1 MTHKQFLRLNN
12 LFHLHEFFRFLHAI
26 QKNTFTFV
34 SRELDLLRQHIK
46 PGEVYRRSDLE
57 YYSTAIDRHLAT
69 LTKDGTLIKLNQG
82 LYYAPKQS
90 KFGVVPPDD
99 RQVVERFLKDED
111 FLLVSPNT
119 FNSLGLGLTQL
130 YNTTWVYNHKRKGE
144 FQLNGKTFEFKLKS
158 SFPKNITREYL
169 LVDLLN
175 NIEDLAE
182 DQSQTLDKLPN
193 IIGSFNADAL
203 MKATQLYGNGKTKR
217 KLKSIVRNV
226 FQHGIIG
233 QIDRD

>member
-1 MTHKQFLRLNN
+1 M
-12 LFHLHEFFRFLHAI
+12 
-26 QKNTFTFV
+26 
-34 SRELDLLRQHIK
+34 DLLRQHIK

-90 KFGVVPPDD
+90 KFGNVPPDD
-99 RQVVERFLKDED
+99 RQVVERFLKDDD

-158 SFPKNITREYL
+158 SFPKNISREYL

-193 IIGSFNADAL
+193 NIDSFNADAL

-217 KLKSIVRNV
+217 KLKSIVRNI
-226 FQHGIIG
+226 FQHA
-233 QIDRD
+233 

>member
-1 MTHKQFLRLNN
+1 MQLKK
-12 LFHLHEFFRFLHAI
+12 HLYFCIKEM
-26 QKNTFTFV
+26 
-34 SRELDLLRQHIK
+34 DLLRQHIK
-46 PGEVYRRSDLE
+46 QGEVYRRSDLE
-57 YYSTAIDRHLAT
+57 YYSTAIDRHLAS
-69 LTKDGTLIKLNQG
+69 LTKDGTLVKLNQG

-90 KFGVVPPDD
+90 KFGIVPPDD
-99 RQVVERFLKDED
+99 RQVVESFLKDDD

-158 SFPKNITREYL
+158 SFPKNISREYI

-193 IIGSFNADAL
+193 NIDSFNADAL
-203 MKATQLYGNGKTKR
+203 MKVTQLYGNGKTKR
-217 KLKSIVRNV
+217 KLKSIVRYV
-226 FQHGIIG
+226 FQHA
-233 QIDRD
+233 

>member
-1 MTHKQFLRLNN
+1 M
-12 LFHLHEFFRFLHAI
+12 E
-26 QKNTFTFV
+26 
-34 SRELDLLRQHIK
+34 LLRKHIK
-46 PGEVYRRSDLE
+46 QGEVYRRSDLE

-69 LTKDGTLIKLNQG
+69 LIKDGTLVKLNQG

-99 RQVVERFLKDED
+99 HQVVKRFLKDED

-158 SFPKNITREYL
+158 AFPKHITREYL

-175 NIEDLAE
+175 NLENLAE
-182 DQSQTLDKLPN
+182 DESQAIEKLQ
-193 IIGSFNADAL
+193 FNVRNFDTDAL
-203 MKATQLYGNGKTKR
+203 MKATQQYGTGRTKR
-217 KLKSIVRNV
+217 TLKTIVRNV
-226 FQHGIIG
+226 LQHA
-233 QIDRD
+233 

>member
-1 MTHKQFLRLNN
+1 MN
-12 LFHLHEFFRFLHAI
+12 
-26 QKNTFTFV
+26 
-34 SRELDLLRQHIK
+34 LLRQHIK
-46 PGEVYRRSDLE
+46 QGEVYRRSDLE
-57 YYSTAIDRHLAT
+57 YYSTAIDRHLAQ
-69 LTKDGTLIKLNQG
+69 LTKDGTLVKLNQG
-82 LYYAPKQS
+82 LYYSPKQS

-130 YNTTWVYNHKRKGE
+130 Y
-144 FQLNGKTFEFKLKS
+144 KLKS

-175 NIEDLAE
+175 NMENLAE

-193 IIGSFNADAL
+193 NIGSFNADAL
-203 MKATQLYGNGKTKR
+203 MKATQLYGKGKTKR

-226 FQHGIIG
+226 LQHA
-233 QIDRD
+233 

>member
-1 MTHKQFLRLNN
+1 MHFKKSLYLCIRAMN
-12 LFHLHEFFRFLHAI
+12 
-26 QKNTFTFV
+26 
-34 SRELDLLRQHIK
+34 LLRQHIK
-46 PGEVYRRSDLE
+46 QGKVYRRSDLE
-57 YYSTAIDRHLAT
+57 YYSTAIDRHLAQ

-90 KFGVVPPDD
+90 KFGAVPPDD
-99 RQVVERFLKDED
+99 HQVVERFLKDED
-111 FLLVSPNT
+111 FLMVSPNSY
-119 FNSLGLGLTQL
+119 NSLGLGLTQL

-158 SFPKNITREYL
+158 SFPRNITREYL

-175 NIEDLAE
+175 NMENLAE

-193 IIGSFNADAL
+193 NIGSFNTDAL

-226 FQHGIIG
+226 LQHA
-233 QIDRD
+233 

>member
-1 MTHKQFLRLNN
+1 MNFSVFCMQF
-12 LFHLHEFFRFLHAI
+12 
-26 QKNTFTFV
+26 KN
-34 SRELDLLRQHIK
+34 SSYLCIRAMSLLRQHIK
-46 PGEVYRRSDLE
+46 LGEVYRRSDLE
-57 YYSTAIDRHLAT
+57 YYSTAIDRHLAQ

-90 KFGVVPPDD
+90 KFGAVPPDD

-111 FLLVSPNT
+111 FLLVSPNS

-158 SFPKNITREYL
+158 SFPKNISREYL

-175 NIEDLAE
+175 NLDNLAE
-182 DQSQTLDKLPN
+182 DQTQTIDKLLNN
-193 IIGSFNADAL
+193 IRNFNADAL
-203 MKATQLYGNGKTKR
+203 MKATQQYGTGKTKR
-217 KLKSIVRNV
+217 TLKSIVRNV
-226 FQHGIIG
+226 LQHA
-233 QIDRD
+233 

>member
-1 MTHKQFLRLNN
+1 MY
-12 LFHLHEFFRFLHAI
+12 
-26 QKNTFTFV
+26 FTIFCMHFKKYLYFCIK
-34 SRELDLLRQHIK
+34 EMDLLRQHIK
-46 PGEVYRRSDLE
+46 QGEVYRRSDLE
-57 YYSTAIDRHLAT
+57 YYSTAIDRQLAT
-69 LTKDGTLIKLNQG
+69 LTKDGTFVKLNHG
-82 LYYAPKQS
+82 MYYAPKQS

-99 RQVVERFLKDED
+99 RQVIERFLKDDD

-175 NIEDLAE
+175 NMENLAE
-182 DQSQTLDKLPN
+182 DKIQAVYKLPSN
-193 IIGSFNADAL
+193 VHNFDTDAL
-203 MKATQLYGNGKTKR
+203 MKATQQYVTGKTKR
-217 KLKSIVRNV
+217 SLKSIVRNV
-226 FQHGIIG
+226 LQHA
-233 QIDRD
+233 

>member
-1 MTHKQFLRLNN
+1 M
-12 LFHLHEFFRFLHAI
+12 E
-26 QKNTFTFV
+26 
-34 SRELDLLRQHIK
+34 LLRQHIK
-46 PGEVYRRSDLE
+46 KGEVYRRSDLE

-69 LTKDGTLIKLNQG
+69 LTKDGTLVKLNQG

-99 RQVVERFLKDED
+99 DQVVKRFLKDED
-111 FLLVSPNT
+111 YLLVSPNT

-158 SFPKNITREYL
+158 AFPKHITREYL

-175 NIEDLAE
+175 NLENLAE
-182 DQSQTLDKLPN
+182 DESQAMDKLQ
-193 IIGSFNADAL
+193 FNVRNFDTDAL
-203 MKATQLYGNGKTKR
+203 MKATQQYGTGKTKR
-217 KLKSIVRNV
+217 TLKTIVRNV
-226 FQHGIIG
+226 LQHA
-233 QIDRD
+233 

>member
-1 MTHKQFLRLNN
+1 M
-12 LFHLHEFFRFLHAI
+12 
-26 QKNTFTFV
+26 
-34 SRELDLLRQHIK
+34 DLLRQHIK
-46 PGEVYRRSDLE
+46 QGEVYRRSDLE
-57 YYSTAIDRHLAT
+57 YYSTAIDRHLSQ

-90 KFGVVPPDD
+90 KFGAVPPDD

-111 FLLVSPNT
+111 FLLVTPNS

-158 SFPKNITREYL
+158 SFPKNISGEYL

-175 NIEDLAE
+175 NLDNLAE
-182 DQSQTLDKLPN
+182 DQAQVINKLPN
-193 IIGSFNADAL
+193 TVQNFNTDTL
-203 MKATQLYGNGKTKR
+203 MKATQQYGTGKTKR
-217 KLKSIVRNV
+217 TLKKIVRNV
-226 FQHGIIG
+226 LQHA
-233 QIDRD
+233 

>member
-1 MTHKQFLRLNN
+1 M
-12 LFHLHEFFRFLHAI
+12 
-26 QKNTFTFV
+26 
-34 SRELDLLRQHIK
+34 DLLRQHIK
-46 PGEVYRRSDLE
+46 QGDVYRRSDLE
-57 YYSTAIDRHLAT
+57 YYSTAIDRHLAQ
-69 LTKDGTLIKLNQG
+69 LTKDGTLVKLKQG

-99 RQVVERFLKDED
+99 RQVVERFLKDKD

-169 LVDLLN
+169 LL
-175 NIEDLAE
+175 
-182 DQSQTLDKLPN
+182 
-193 IIGSFNADAL
+193 
-203 MKATQLYGNGKTKR
+203 
-217 KLKSIVRNV
+217 
-226 FQHGIIG
+226 
-233 QIDRD
+233 